1 MGWRRPILWHC
12 VHSHSFS
19 PSFSKCSP
27 ELGFCLL
34 DDDPLAML
42 TYIVNVNYKLIL
54 KVIFFIHF
62 KRKSDHENKKIK
74 DKTFTSDTNIRDYFN
89 GTSLR
94 LKICFCSCSCLMM
107 IYWLFLTV
115 LSINLFLSS
124 KMHNL
129 RDYIIML
136 NCVLLWTKIISE
148 LIKWSVL
155 YNT

>member
-54 KVIFFIHF
+54 KVIFFIRF
-62 KRKSDHENKKIK
+62 KRKSDHEDKKIK

-115 LSINLFLSS
+115 LSINLSLSS

>member
-19 PSFSKCSP
+19 SSFSKCSP

-54 KVIFFIHF
+54 KVIFLIRF

-74 DKTFTSDTNIRDYFN
+74 DKTFTSDTNIRDYFS
-89 GTSLR
+89 GTSPR
-94 LKICFCSCSCLMM
+94 FKICFCSCSCLMM